1 MGWLGKVLIERLGHK
16 GRINGKGEGKGEG
29 KGNGLS

>member
-16 GRINGKGEGKGEG
+16 GKINGKGKGEG
-29 KGNGLS
+29 KGNSLS

>member
-16 GRINGKGEGKGEG
+16 GRINGKGEGEG
-29 KGNGLS
+29 KGNSLSW